1 MVPKGVRWQVVKQ
14 NHDDIGHFSVD
25 KTLEKIMAV
34 YWFPKMRS
42 FVKKYVR
49 SCLECT
55 YAKAK
60 GGKRP
65 GFLHPIEK
73 VDNPFDTVHIDHV
86 GPFVR
91 SKRGNI

>member
-1 MVPKGVRWQVVKQ
+1 MFKITPHGERWVVPKGVRWQVVKQ

-34 YWFPKMRS
+34 YWFSKMRS

-60 GGKRP
+60 GRQM
-65 GFLHPIEK
+65 L
-73 VDNPFDTVHIDHV
+73 
-86 GPFVR
+86 R
-91 SKRGNI
+91 

>member
-1 MVPKGVRWQVVKQ
+1 MVPKGVRWQVVK
-14 NHDDIGHFSVD
+14 HDDIGHFSVD
-25 KTLEKIMAV
+25 A
-34 YWFPKMRS
+34 KMRS

-91 SKRGNI
+91 SKRGNIYIYIY